1 MPAAS
6 AATARATAAE
16 FAPRTTSLPPT
27 AAAASGARHAGAGLG
42 IRVEP
47 AHDGSGRDEV
57 GGDPAPASPSP
68 STATVGGAT
77 ARG

>member
-1 MPAAS
+1 VPAAS
-6 AATARATAAE
+6 AATARATAE

-27 AAAASGARHAGAGLG
+27 AAAASGARPAGAGLG